1 MPASPNDIT
10 LEHIDPISHPLVSGL
25 RNDFNEVMAV
35 GSYNYSKRNLFV
47 PYKGVAPQNE
57 GDVCEF
63 LIKGE
68 WMMTEFLGEWWRM
81 EAVRILQR
89 FNKFGGPP
97 KADWNQ
103 RIKSKEQLLGIK
115 VIFCSHDGV
124 PNKNSMSIKICKH
137 GKSPPRELWRHL
149 NPNEYCCK
157 NARIRN
163 KDGKWL

>member
-89 FNKFGGPP
+89 FNKFGG
-97 KADWNQ
+97 A
-103 RIKSKEQLLGIK
+103 
-115 VIFCSHDGV
+115 
-124 PNKNSMSIKICKH
+124 
-137 GKSPPRELWRHL
+137 
-149 NPNEYCCK
+149 
-157 NARIRN
+157 A
-163 KDGKWL
+163 